1 MLEAKE
7 LVALVEAARDEDR
20 AAFGR
25 LFEEFAP
32 VLHGILLS
40 RLSPSDADD
49 LVQEVF
55 VSALGRLGQL
65 RDPERFPGWLISIAR
80 NRANDF
86 LRVTKRWVNLP
97 NEMPAAENVSVQIRV
112 GRVMQIIRSMPEA
125 YRETLTLRLVEGM
138 TGPEIAARTGLS
150 PDSVRVNLHRGL
162 KTLRERIEQN
172 KGRS

>member
-1 MLEAKE
+1 M
-7 LVALVEAARDEDR
+7 
-20 AAFGR
+20 
-25 LFEEFAP
+25 
-32 VLHGILLS
+32 LHGILLS

-55 VSALGRLGQL
+55 VCALGRLGQL

-86 LRVTKRWVNLP
+86 VRGTKRWVKLP
-97 NEMPAAENVSVQIRV
+97 NEMPAAESVSVQLRV
-112 GRVMQIIRSMPEA
+112 TRVMQIIRSMPEA

-138 TGPEIAARTGLS
+138 TGPEIAVRTGLS

-162 KTLRERIEQN
+162 KTLRERLEEN